1 MVNVPIVNW
10 LMSLLWCIARAR
22 GQKAHKV
29 DECTHG
35 LKCDGHSNGVH
46 VKLGL
51 PQLAKN
57 VLVNLYV
64 QQSQFSLSN
73 SEIQVKSHIRDLFWF
88 LDVRSLGNLD
98 PSSEFRCCR
107 HTPLASI
114 RQGLRET
121 VHEREN

>member
-10 LMSLLWCIARAR
+10 LMSLLWCIASAR

-35 LKCDGHSNGVH
+35 FKCDGHSNGVH

-64 QQSQFSLSN
+64 QQSKFSLTS
-73 SEIQVKSHIRDLFWF
+73 SEIQVKSHIREFILVFGCEIPWKLGSKF
-88 LDVRSLGNLD
+88 GISLL
-98 PSSEFRCCR
+98 
-107 HTPLASI
+107 
-114 RQGLRET
+114 
-121 VHEREN
+121 